1 MLTEIKNKRLAK
13 KKLAPKALT
22 LSTIAGLLA
31 ACNSDSTSV
40 APVVAPV
47 VTTSLSGAVVKGP
60 LQGAL
65 VFADADGDGIQGANE
80 IGATTLADGSYTI
93 SSSNPTAII
102 VATTTANTI
111 DTSSGEV
118 LSGITLKA
126 PAGSSV
132 VTPATT
138 ILEAQPEIEPAQLAI
153 ALGIPTTAA
162 DGTAIDLMSFNPY
175 AAGADPAAAL
185 AAEKAAQQVMVTI
198 KAVSAAAEG
207 AGMSIDDAFEQA
219 MASVAEVVSDVAAT
233 VDISSTASIAAAESS
248 MSVNKV
254 DFADTTVLDA
264 VSAAVQTKVI
274 AAAAADET
282 IVVDTAAFAAVLET
296 AVTAV
301 VNVNT
306 AIEAITD
313 TDLTSTE
320 SMGTFATLTDVA
332 SEIKAAAIAE
342 VALPGSGAALV
353 TFTDATAVSAAA
365 TAASTVLVETAA
377 AEAAVAATA
386 AEAAAAAATAAA
398 AAAAADAA
406 DATEEVVAEAAAP
419 AAAAAF
425 DTEQFF
431 VVTGLSGAT
440 YKAGMGG
447 TDQDLTLAVGS
458 AVLDI
463 SSDVQ
468 VQAANFT
475 NSFSNS
481 GVNVNETSVGMLSIT
496 NLRAPVSGS
505 QNDQEVTVTIT
516 EASDGGDVVGSKIVA
531 GFTVDWSK
539 SGSDYILSS
548 DDSSLDVVYTTK
560 ANSSTTINL
569 ENLGANPLTITA
581 DDQYGGNSTINIDAL
596 NLITKLEA
604 TNHFT
609 FSDLESRF
617 AKAGTTLDVTVDVSN
632 LNLYNEV
639 LSSVVTTITATIDI
653 V

>member
-248 MSVNKV
+248 MSANKV

-320 SMGTFATLTDVA
+320 SMGTFATLTDIA

-386 AEAAAAAATAAA
+386 ATAAEAAAA